1 MIKFLAF
8 NLKKKYHEIIFHS
21 QVFRSSSH
29 PKERWPRQ
37 KEISMICPKCD
48 LHFEEDK
55 KFCRNCGRPLIG
67 DPQGKNL
74 RKEKEPFITP
84 LRIFVAV
91 YFVVITA
98 GTIFAAKYF
107 FSGDSLAAHFST
119 PEKQACKAAAPPARP
134 SEQATK
140 NDDIALRH
148 EKGHGKAQ
156 KSESV
161 QVKTEGG
168 EYETTAALI
177 EDGSNLGLRISIKP
191 NDAVLFFDGQMRG
204 YAPLDIRD
212 LLPGKHVIGI
222 SKPGY
227 KTRNITV
234 NLVSGVDKECTISLE
249 KKQADVPSTLRLV
262 RDPLGAERS

>member
-1 MIKFLAF
+1 
-8 NLKKKYHEIIFHS
+8 
-21 QVFRSSSH
+21 
-29 PKERWPRQ
+29 
-37 KEISMICPKCD
+37 MICPKCD
-48 LHFEEDK
+48 LSFEEDK
-55 KFCRNCGRPLIG
+55 KFCRNCGRPLVS
-67 DPQGKNL
+67 DLP
-74 RKEKEPFITP
+74 RKKLGKEPFFTP
-84 LRIFVAV
+84 LKIFVAV
-91 YFVVITA
+91 YFVIITA
-98 GTIFAAKYF
+98 ATIFAAKYF
-107 FSGDSLAAHFST
+107 FSGDRLSAHLNT
-119 PEKQACKAAAPPARP
+119 PAKQASNAAAAPAPP
-134 SEQATK
+134 KQLPK
-140 NDDIALRH
+140 NDDMALRH
-148 EKGHGKAQ
+148 GHGPGRAH

-177 EDGSNLGLRISIKP
+177 ENGSDNLGLRISIKP

-249 KKQADVPSTLRLV
+249 KKQADIPSSLRLV
-262 RDPLGAERS
+262 RDPLGADRS